1 MGDPKFARKKYGTP
15 KKPWD
20 KKLLE
25 TEKALRQTYGLR
37 NKREIRSMDAIVR
50 GKRRNAKSVLAIPL
64 EKRAAKE
71 KELLDSLVRMG
82 VMRGKPALQDVL
94 SLSLESFLERRLQ
107 TIVWRKNLANS
118 VKQARQF
125 ITHGHISVNGTKV
138 TVPSYFVTKDE
149 EVTIAYH
156 KKPMILQSP
165 QKIAKDNKQLSKDF
179 AEMRGEPQ
187 GSEGALTGETEE
199 APISPDAKEA
209 SEPFE
214 KSLGKTASQEG
225 K

>member
-25 TEKALRQTYGLR
+25 TEKTLRETYGLR
-37 NKREIRSMDAIVR
+37 NKREIRSMEAIVR
-50 GKRRNAKSVLAIPL
+50 GKRRNAKQVLAIPL
-64 EKRAAKE
+64 ENRAAKE
-71 KELLDSLVRMG
+71 KELLDSLVRLG
-82 VMRGKPALQDVL
+82 VMRGKPTLQDVL

-107 TIVWRKNLANS
+107 TIVWRKNLANTI
-118 VKQARQF
+118 KQSRQF

-149 EVTIAYH
+149 EASIAYH
-156 KKPMILQSP
+156 GKPMVLKTP
-165 QKIAKDNKQLSKDF
+165 QQQLKDTKQIAKDF
-179 AEMRGEPQ
+179 AEMRGEPT
-187 GSEGALTGETEE
+187 GTEGKLAGETDE
-199 APISPDAKEA
+199 APETPDAAEA
-209 SEPFE
+209 VRE
-214 KSLGKTASQEG
+214 AQAEG

>member
-1 MGDPKFARKKYGTP
+1 MGDPKFATKKYGTP

-25 TEKALRQTYGLR
+25 TERNLRQLYGLR
-37 NKREIRSMDAIVR
+37 NKREIRGMEATLR
-50 GKRRNAKSVLAIPL
+50 AKRRNAKNVLALPL

-71 KELLDSLVRMG
+71 KELLDSLMRMG

-118 VKQARQF
+118 PKQARQF

-138 TVPSYFVTKDE
+138 TVPSYFVSKDE
-149 EVTIAYH
+149 EATIAYH
-156 KKPMILQSP
+156 GKPMVLQSP
-165 QKIAKDNKQLSKDF
+165 QQKQKDAKQLAKDF
-179 AEMRGEPQ
+179 AQMRGEPA
-187 GSEGALTGETEE
+187 GTETKLAGEQEE
-199 APISPDAKEA
+199 NPLNPDAAEA
-209 SEPFE
+209 AQEAE
-214 KSLGKTASQEG
+214 EG

>member
-1 MGDPKFARKKYGTP
+1 MGDPKFATKKYGTP

-25 TEKALRQTYGLR
+25 TERNLRQLYGLR
-37 NKREIRSMDAIVR
+37 NKREIRGMEATLR
-50 GKRRNAKSVLAIPL
+50 AKRRNAKNVLALPL

-71 KELLDSLVRMG
+71 KELLDSLIKMG

-118 VKQARQF
+118 PKQARQF

-138 TVPSYFVTKDE
+138 TVPSFFVSKDE
-149 EVTIAYH
+149 EATITYH
-156 KKPMILQSP
+156 GKPMVLQSP
-165 QKIAKDNKQLSKDF
+165 QQKQKDAKQLAKDF
-179 AEMRGEPQ
+179 AQMRGEPA
-187 GSEGALTGETEE
+187 GTETKLAGEQEE
-199 APISPDAKEA
+199 NPISPEA
-209 SEPFE
+209 AEAAQE
-214 KSLGKTASQEG
+214 AEEG

>member
-25 TEKALRQTYGLR
+25 NEKALRETYGLR

-71 KELLDSLVRMG
+71 KELLDSLIRMG
-82 VMRGKPALQDVL
+82 VMRGKPSLQDVL
-94 SLSLESFLERRLQ
+94 SLNLESFLERRLQ

-118 VKQARQF
+118 PKQSRQF

-149 EVTIAYH
+149 EASIAYH
-156 KKPMILQSP
+156 GKPMILESP
-165 QKIAKDNKQLSKDF
+165 QKIAKDSKQIAKDF
-179 AEMRGEPQ
+179 AEMRGEPA
-187 GSEGALTGETEE
+187 GTESKLTGETDE
-199 APISPDAKEA
+199 PSVSPDATEA
-209 SEPFE
+209 AQE
-214 KSLGKTASQEG
+214 EG

>member
-1 MGDPKFARKKYGTP
+1 MGDPKFATKKYGTP

-25 TEKALRQTYGLR
+25 TEKNLRQLYGLR
-37 NKREIRSMDAIVR
+37 NKREIRSMEQLVR
-50 GKRRNAKSVLAIPL
+50 GKRRNAKNVLALPL

-71 KELLDSLVRMG
+71 KELLDSLVRLG

-118 VKQARQF
+118 PKQSRQF

-149 EVTIAYH
+149 EATIAYH
-156 KKPMILQSP
+156 GKPMVLQSP
-165 QKIAKDNKQLSKDF
+165 QKQMKDAKQVAKDF
-179 AEMRGEPQ
+179 AQMRGEP
-187 GSEGALTGETEE
+187 EGTEGKLAGEEEE
-199 APISPDAKEA
+199 APVTPDAKEA
-209 SEPFE
+209 AE
-214 KSLGKTASQEG
+214 EG